1 MPAHVPGPV
10 DLEAVLAGGQ
20 TFVWDRVDGGW
31 EGVVDGRLVRAW
43 SEDGEVLVEG
53 LPKDEARAYF
63 RADDDHEQ
71 IRARLAK
78 DPVVAKRLRRW
89 PGLRVLRTRPW
100 PCLVSFILSQ
110 NSNIPRITRN
120 LRDLS
125 RELGPAVDGRHD
137 VPPPDALV
145 DAGEARLR
153 DLGVGYR
160 APYLVG
166 TAERVADGEV
176 DLETLREAPYHDA
189 RDALMELP
197 GVGPKVAECVL
208 LFGLD
213 EPSAFPVDRWV
224 ARSLAELYPSAPA
237 APDPARRFA
246 RDRFGPDAGYAQQF
260 LFWDRREAGR

>member
-1 MPAHVPGPV
+1 MTVHVPGPI

-31 EGVVDGRLVRAW
+31 EGVVDGRLVRARA
-43 SEDGEVLVEG
+43 EGGDVRVEG
-53 LPKDEARAYF
+53 LPEPDARAYF
-63 RADDDHEQ
+63 RADDDHER

-78 DPVVAKRLRRW
+78 DPVVAERIRRW

-110 NSNIPRITRN
+110 NSNIARITRN
-120 LRDLS
+120 LRDLA
-125 RELGPAVDGRHD
+125 RDLGPAVDGRHD

-166 TAERVADGEV
+166 TAERVLDGRT
-176 DLETLREAPYHDA
+176 DLEAL
-189 RDALMELP
+189 RDADPATARRELLACP

-208 LFGLD
+208 LFGLGAL
-213 EPSAFPVDRWV
+213 SAFPVDRWV

-237 APDPARRFA
+237 SPEPARRFA